1 MNRPLLKHY
10 ARAIFEVSQ
19 TEKALDVNLK
29 GLTLVADTLSD
40 HPDVSRFFASRM
52 VSYPEKVKVLE
63 SLFATRVTPTLLAFV
78 KIVVEKHLSDGMTL
92 IQEDYRHYCN
102 ELNNIMEG
110 IIYSAFPL
118 TQEVNDK
125 ITQLFENKFHKTIIF
140 RNVIDK
146 RVIAGMKIFLNDTV
160 YDYSLDTKIN
170 TIKNRL
176 LYTKSL

>member
-19 TEKALDVNLK
+19 TEKALEVNLT
-29 GLTLVADTLSD
+29 GLTLVADTLND
-40 HPDVSRFFASRM
+40 HPDVRRFFASRM

-63 SLFATRVTPTLLAFV
+63 SLFKSQVTPTVLAFLKV
-78 KIVVEKHLSDGMTL
+78 AVEKHLSEGMTL
-92 IQEDYRHYCN
+92 IKEDYRHYYN
-102 ELNNIMEG
+102 DLNNVMEG

-118 TQEVNDK
+118 TKDATAK
-125 ITQLFENKFHKTIIF
+125 ITALFEDKFRKTVVF

-146 RVIAGMKIFLNDTV
+146 RVLAGMKIFLNDTV

>member
-78 KIVVEKHLSDGMTL
+78 KIG
-92 IQEDYRHYCN
+92 R
-102 ELNNIMEG
+102 
-110 IIYSAFPL
+110 
-118 TQEVNDK
+118 
-125 ITQLFENKFHKTIIF
+125 
-140 RNVIDK
+140 
-146 RVIAGMKIFLNDTV
+146 
-160 YDYSLDTKIN
+160 
-170 TIKNRL
+170 
-176 LYTKSL
+176 

>member
-1 MNRPLLKHY
+1 
-10 ARAIFEVSQ
+10 
-19 TEKALDVNLK
+19 
-29 GLTLVADTLSD
+29 
-40 HPDVSRFFASRM
+40 
-52 VSYPEKVKVLE
+52 
-63 SLFATRVTPTLLAFV
+63 
-78 KIVVEKHLSDGMTL
+78 MTF

-118 TQEVNDK
+118 TKDATAK
-125 ITQLFENKFHKTIIF
+125 ITALFEDKFRKTVVF

-146 RVIAGMKIFLNDTV
+146 RVLAGMKIFLNDTV